1 MPKEVD
7 AAKQEPKLNADLKVD
22 QELLDFASICVE
34 SIYLVAHDYQS
45 IIHKEVKELDEKD
58 SLQHIL
64 PGTSHFPI
72 SFIFALPVVL
82 PLFLVAT
89 RSSQN
94 RISSSPLFH

>member
-7 AAKQEPKLNADLKVD
+7 AAKQEPKLNADLKID

-45 IIHKEVKELDEKD
+45 IVDKEVKKLDEKD
-58 SLQHIL
+58 GLQHVL
-64 PGTSHFPI
+64 PRTSHFTI
-72 SFIFALPVVL
+72 SLVLALPVVL
-82 PLFLVAT
+82 PLLLVAT